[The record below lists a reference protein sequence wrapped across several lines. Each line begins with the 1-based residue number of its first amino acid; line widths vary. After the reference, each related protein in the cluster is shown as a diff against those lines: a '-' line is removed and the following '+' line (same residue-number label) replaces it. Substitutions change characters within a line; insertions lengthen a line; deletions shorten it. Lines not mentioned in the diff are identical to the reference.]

1 MRSRWLQCS
10 AVVMLFVLLSCGGS
24 GKPGTTPQAGAPTE
38 SGSQP
43 ATSADICNCSPSAPD
58 SADYRDLAK
67 HVGLPTATPQD
78 ITVAQ
83 ILQWPTGPDPA
94 PDAPR
99 TGNELLMFH
108 IPTAY
113 VQFVWLVPNDC
124 DIHMEISDTPSKTAP
139 RMIVESPI
147 DASYCPTR
155 EAEMAGFARYGAQ
168 VSTGG
173 FETQQGI
180 PVDVVGLVFRD
191 FLHQRG
197 TKYVATPW
205 ELHPAIVT
213 VK

>member
-24 GKPGTTPQAGAPTE
+24 GKSGTTPQAGAPTE

-67 HVGLPTATPQD
+67 HVGLPTATAQD

-113 VQFVWLVPNDC
+113 AQFVWLVPNDC
-124 DIHMEISDTPSKTAP
+124 DIHIEISDTPDPNAP
-139 RMIVESPI
+139 RMVVETPR
-147 DASYCPTR
+147 DAPYCSTR
-155 EAEMAGFARYGAQ
+155 QNEVAGLARYGVP

-173 FETQQGI
+173 YNLAQPI
-180 PVDVVGLVFRD
+180 PVEVIGLAFQD
-191 FLHQRG
+191 SNHERG
-197 TKYVATPW
+197 TQKLATVW
-205 ELHPAIVT
+205 ELHPAIVYI
-213 VK
+213 K